1 MGDDKIQELLLQ
13 LVQDMSFL
21 KAKLSNIEEQKLS
34 SRIDNLE
41 AQNREHERT
50 IRSLEKR
57 NDSMEE
63 FIRNNMNDSRKQQIS
78 VFISIGLAVFSA
90 VLSLIINLLY
100 GEDKMAI
107 KIQLIIDEY
116 KEELAKLMN
125 ENILLRAQVKQ
136 LQNDLEEFKKLL
148 QNMHIEI

>member
-1 MGDDKIQELLLQ
+1 MGEDKIQELLLQ

-63 FIRNNMNDSRKQQIS
+63 FVRTNMQDSKKQQIS
-78 VFISIGLAVFSA
+78 VFISLGLAVFSA
-90 VLSLIINLLY
+90 ILSLIIN
-100 GEDKMAI
+100 M
-107 KIQLIIDEY
+107 
-116 KEELAKLMN
+116 
-125 ENILLRAQVKQ
+125 
-136 LQNDLEEFKKLL
+136 F
-148 QNMHIEI
+148 

>member
-63 FIRNNMNDSRKQQIS
+63 FIRNNINDSRKQQIS
-78 VFISIGLAVFSA
+78 VFISIGLAIFSA
-90 VLSLIINLLY
+90 VLSMLMNLL
-100 GEDKMAI
+100 
-107 KIQLIIDEY
+107 
-116 KEELAKLMN
+116 
-125 ENILLRAQVKQ
+125 
-136 LQNDLEEFKKLL
+136 
-148 QNMHIEI
+148 

>member
-41 AQNREHERT
+41 AQNREHERI

-78 VFISIGLAVFSA
+78 VFISLGLAIFSA
-90 VLSLIINLLY
+90 VLSLIINLL
-100 GEDKMAI
+100 
-107 KIQLIIDEY
+107 
-116 KEELAKLMN
+116 
-125 ENILLRAQVKQ
+125 
-136 LQNDLEEFKKLL
+136 
-148 QNMHIEI
+148 

>member
-1 MGDDKIQELLLQ
+1 MGEDKIQELLLQ

-57 NDSMEE
+57 NDTMEE
-63 FIRNNMNDSRKQQIS
+63 FVRNNMQDSRKQQIS
-78 VFISIGLAVFSA
+78 VFISIGLAIFSA
-90 VLSLIINLLY
+90 ILSMIVNL
-100 GEDKMAI
+100 
-107 KIQLIIDEY
+107 
-116 KEELAKLMN
+116 
-125 ENILLRAQVKQ
+125 
-136 LQNDLEEFKKLL
+136 F
-148 QNMHIEI
+148 

>member
-1 MGDDKIQELLLQ
+1 MGEDKIQELLLQ

-63 FIRNNMNDSRKQQIS
+63 FVRNNMQDNRKQQIS
-78 VFISIGLAVFSA
+78 VFISLGLAVFSA
-90 VLSLIINLLY
+90 ILSLIINL
-100 GEDKMAI
+100 
-107 KIQLIIDEY
+107 
-116 KEELAKLMN
+116 
-125 ENILLRAQVKQ
+125 
-136 LQNDLEEFKKLL
+136 F
-148 QNMHIEI
+148 

>member
-1 MGDDKIQELLLQ
+1 MGEDKIQELLLQ

-57 NDSMEE
+57 NESMEE

-90 VLSLIINLLY
+90 ILSMLINLL
-100 GEDKMAI
+100 
-107 KIQLIIDEY
+107 
-116 KEELAKLMN
+116 
-125 ENILLRAQVKQ
+125 
-136 LQNDLEEFKKLL
+136 
-148 QNMHIEI
+148 

>member
-1 MGDDKIQELLLQ
+1 MGEDKIQELLLQ

-63 FIRNNMNDSRKQQIS
+63 FVRTNMQDSKKQQIS
-78 VFISIGLAVFSA
+78 IFVSMGLAVFSA
-90 VLSLIINLLY
+90 ILSMIINL
-100 GEDKMAI
+100 
-107 KIQLIIDEY
+107 
-116 KEELAKLMN
+116 
-125 ENILLRAQVKQ
+125 
-136 LQNDLEEFKKLL
+136 F
-148 QNMHIEI
+148 

>member
-1 MGDDKIQELLLQ
+1 MGEDKIQELLLQ

-78 VFISIGLAVFSA
+78 VFISLGLAVFSA
-90 VLSLIINLLY
+90 VLSLIINL
-100 GEDKMAI
+100 
-107 KIQLIIDEY
+107 
-116 KEELAKLMN
+116 
-125 ENILLRAQVKQ
+125 
-136 LQNDLEEFKKLL
+136 F
-148 QNMHIEI
+148 

>member
-1 MGDDKIQELLLQ
+1 MGEDKIQELLLQ

-63 FIRNNMNDSRKQQIS
+63 FVRTNMQESKKQQIS
-78 VFISIGLAVFSA
+78 VFVSMGLAVFSA
-90 VLSLIINLLY
+90 ILSMIINL
-100 GEDKMAI
+100 
-107 KIQLIIDEY
+107 
-116 KEELAKLMN
+116 
-125 ENILLRAQVKQ
+125 
-136 LQNDLEEFKKLL
+136 F
-148 QNMHIEI
+148 

>member
-1 MGDDKIQELLLQ
+1 MGEDKIQELLLQ

-78 VFISIGLAVFSA
+78 VFISLGLAIFSA
-90 VLSLIINLLY
+90 VLSLIINL
-100 GEDKMAI
+100 
-107 KIQLIIDEY
+107 
-116 KEELAKLMN
+116 
-125 ENILLRAQVKQ
+125 
-136 LQNDLEEFKKLL
+136 F
-148 QNMHIEI
+148 

>member
-1 MGDDKIQELLLQ
+1 MGEDKIQELLLQ

-57 NDSMEE
+57 NDTMEE
-63 FIRNNMNDSRKQQIS
+63 FVRTNMQDSRKQQIS
-78 VFISIGLAVFSA
+78 VFISLGLAVFSA
-90 VLSLIINLLY
+90 ILSLIVNL
-100 GEDKMAI
+100 
-107 KIQLIIDEY
+107 
-116 KEELAKLMN
+116 
-125 ENILLRAQVKQ
+125 
-136 LQNDLEEFKKLL
+136 F
-148 QNMHIEI
+148 

>member
-63 FIRNNMNDSRKQQIS
+63 FVRTNMQDSKKQQIS
-78 VFISIGLAVFSA
+78 VFVSIGLAVFSA
-90 VLSLIINLLY
+90 ILSMIINL
-100 GEDKMAI
+100 
-107 KIQLIIDEY
+107 
-116 KEELAKLMN
+116 
-125 ENILLRAQVKQ
+125 
-136 LQNDLEEFKKLL
+136 F
-148 QNMHIEI
+148 

>member
-1 MGDDKIQELLLQ
+1 MGEDKIQELLLQ

-57 NDSMEE
+57 NNTMEE
-63 FIRNNMNDSRKQQIS
+63 FVRTNMQDSRKQQIS
-78 VFISIGLAVFSA
+78 VFISLGLAVFSA
-90 VLSLIINLLY
+90 VLSLIINL
-100 GEDKMAI
+100 I
-107 KIQLIIDEY
+107 
-116 KEELAKLMN
+116 
-125 ENILLRAQVKQ
+125 
-136 LQNDLEEFKKLL
+136 
-148 QNMHIEI
+148 